1 MTGPRRLDRGL
12 SLEAGSQETGGG
24 GRGRSRPA
32 ARTRVKLPPDP
43 YGEEPVRRPIRL
55 RALAVLLVVGLLL
68 AVATII
74 NHRPQ
79 PAASQSPAASATG
92 STAAPSAGPAGSALP
107 TVVAAGT
114 GAADQTTSGGI
125 PVGYADTSA
134 GAEAAAANYVVA
146 CWSAPMVSSAA
157 RDTLINAIADPAI
170 ASQLQDQLNTL
181 FTELKGAYG
190 LSASGAAPPGQTF
203 VERTIP
209 VGVSLMSAGSKTSTV
224 AVWVVTMS
232 GLTGT
237 NSSQPVTEGWA
248 TVTVTLNWTH
258 KDWKW
263 SSFTEV
269 DGPTPLDGETPSTP
283 QAVQNALG
291 EFGGLPY
298 AG

>member
-1 MTGPRRLDRGL
+1 MTGPHRLDRGL
-12 SLEAGSQETGGG
+12 SLEAGSQEAGES
-24 GRGRSRPA
+24 GRGRARPVS
-32 ARTRVKLPPDP
+32 RTRVKLPPDP
-43 YGEEPVRRPIRL
+43 YGEEPPRRPIRF
-55 RALAVLLVVGLLL
+55 RALAVLITVGLLL
-68 AVATII
+68 AVAAVV

-79 PAASQSPAASATG
+79 PAAQTPAASSTG
-92 STAAPSAGPAGSALP
+92 STAAPSAAPAVTAVP
-107 TVVAAGT
+107 TVIAAGT
-114 GAADQTTSGGI
+114 GAAAQTTSGGI

-134 GAEAAAANYVVA
+134 GAEAAAANYVAA

-170 ASQLQDQLNTL
+170 ASQLQGQLNTL

-263 SSFTEV
+263 SSFTEA

-291 EFGGLPY
+291 QFGGLPY